1 MKKIVSV
8 ILAGT
13 ASLAFVT
20 AAMAVEGDQPT
31 ATQTD
36 NKDAMTAAYN
46 NARENCKPMTGHEKK
61 VCNAEAKAMRAH
73 AEADMHASDAS
84 SVRARAERVAA
95 NADYDVARAKCGSMT
110 GTEKSTCI
118 NEAKSSRTIALANI
132 KAQQQTAS
140 DNTGDAQS
148 QNKTAKNI
156 PANTDAD
163 ADTATAAAGGNDNS
177 YVADAMITTK
187 VKADLVKEPNLKSM
201 EIHVETVQG
210 TVQLSGFVNSD
221 ADAAKAAEL
230 ARNVKGVKDVKNEI
244 KIK

>member
-20 AAMAVEGDQPT
+20 AAMAAEGDQPT
-31 ATQTD
+31 ATQT
-36 NKDAMTAAYN
+36 NNMDAMTTAYN
-46 NARENCKPMTGHEKK
+46 NARANCKPMTGHDKK
-61 VCNAEAKAMRAH
+61 VCNAEAKATRAH
-73 AEADMHASDAS
+73 AEADMHASDAPS
-84 SVRARAERVAA
+84 MRARMERVAA
-95 NADYDVARAKCGSMT
+95 NADYDVARTKCGSMT

-118 NEAKSSRTIALANI
+118 NEAKSSHTIALANV

-140 DNTGDAQS
+140 NDTGGAQS
-148 QNKTAKNI
+148 QNKTAENI
-156 PANTDAD
+156 PTNT
-163 ADTATAAAGGNDNS
+163 DTATAAAGGNNNS